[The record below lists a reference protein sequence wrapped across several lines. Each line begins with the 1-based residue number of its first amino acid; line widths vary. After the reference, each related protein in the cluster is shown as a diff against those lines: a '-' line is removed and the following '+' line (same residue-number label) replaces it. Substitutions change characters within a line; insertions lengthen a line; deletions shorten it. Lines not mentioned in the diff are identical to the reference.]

1 MDGQNQNTNNGADGA
16 QNKNAGNSNQ
26 QTQNQGQNTN
36 SNQQQQNQQTQD
48 VDVKAAQAEAVQNLL
63 KGLGVQDEESLKNMI
78 GEYNKQK
85 ESQMTDVEKKAA
97 EITKLTQELVE
108 ERERRILAEAKIE
121 GIKLGANKDLID
133 DLVVIAKSKVTKDK
147 DISTVMSEM
156 KEGNTVYFKTEETQQ
171 TQGAGKAKSK
181 NVTAGKT
188 GGEKNKE
195 DGKDNG
201 DAFMDR
207 ILKKKSKPKSN
218 YFK

>member
-1 MDGQNQNTNNGADGA
+1 MDGQNQNTNNSADGA
-16 QNKNAGNSNQ
+16 QNNGAGNNNQ
-26 QTQNQGQNTN
+26 QIQNQQQQTN
-36 SNQQQQNQQTQD
+36 NNQQQQNTQQTQNI
-48 VDVKAAQAEAVQNLL
+48 DVKAVQAEAVQNLL
-63 KGLGVQDEESLKNMI
+63 KGLGVQDEDSLKNMI

-85 ESQMTDVEKKAA
+85 ESQMSDIEKKTA
-97 EITKLTQELVE
+97 EVTKLTQELVE

-147 DISTVMSEM
+147 DISAVMSEM

-171 TQGAGKAKSK
+171 TQGTGKTKK

-188 GGEKNKE
+188 GGENTKE
-195 DGKDNG
+195 NNNSSG

-207 ILKKKSKPKSN
+207 ILKKRSKPKSN

>member
-16 QNKNAGNSNQ
+16 QNNGAGNNNQ
-26 QTQNQGQNTN
+26 QTQNQ
-36 SNQQQQNQQTQD
+36 QQQNNQQTQN
-48 VDVKAAQAEAVQNLL
+48 VDVKAVQTEAVQNLL
-63 KGLGVQDEESLKNMI
+63 KGLGVQDEDSLKNMI
-78 GEYNKQK
+78 SEYNKQK
-85 ESQMTDVEKKAA
+85 ESQMSDVEKKTA

-147 DISTVMSEM
+147 DISAVMSEM
-156 KEGNTVYFKTEETQQ
+156 KEGNAVYFKTEETQQ
-171 TQGAGKAKSK
+171 TQGTGKAKPK

-188 GGEKNKE
+188 GGEKNK
-195 DGKDNG
+195 DNGQDNG